1 MSNTTYSSNALDT
14 YSRLVLSTSHLSHFY
29 YFWTTSW
36 WSSAITVTIVVSAL
50 LYVEILLLRLTLLVV
65 ITTVTLLF
73 SSLLSY
79 WLLNGSES
87 FSGDKTMHYNFL
99 LLNPINQYHPNMFLF
114 LISFVYVLSGLL
126 LSGGLSHS
134 SRYANSFKTSMV
146 RRTSLKFTLVSCFT
160 AFLGSWWAFQEGSWG
175 GWWNWDLS
183 EYFSLIIV
191 FFYTTVIHN
200 KLCRVNQLSFYSRL
214 TCFLILVIVLH
225 LFVQYN
231 LTNTSHA
238 FGQDFTRGS
247 ILNRKQQL
255 ILVAIPNSLLTLFCI
270 WRIMPITQNFKLST
284 RWLSGT
290 YYGNLLGYPIW
301 VYLFTLTLLYATLRA
316 FTKST
321 STLMSLGGFS
331 IFFYTFTWR
340 VQVIALTILL
350 ILLSWGWGITRGL
363 MYSLYIH
370 SPVTI
375 VLLVLGNSYQTR
387 WKVILHVVLLTTVI
401 LTPLY
406 TTLIILVQGLLI
418 LPGNHLNFSL
428 EVDYWASSGI
438 TLGTNF
444 IELQANFMRLSHLN
458 YVSSP
463 FMEST
468 TGSVS
473 NYSYY
478 LASSYPEQRLCLNGL
493 YSLWFVY
500 ELELAAPILAAAVS
514 ILVVSLLNYLSGKTR
529 VTI

>member
-1 MSNTTYSSNALDT
+1 
-14 YSRLVLSTSHLSHFY
+14 
-29 YFWTTSW
+29 
-36 WSSAITVTIVVSAL
+36 
-50 LYVEILLLRLTLLVV
+50 
-65 ITTVTLLF
+65 
-73 SSLLSY
+73 
-79 WLLNGSES
+79 
-87 FSGDKTMHYNFL
+87 MHYNFL

-114 LISFVYVLSGLL
+114 LVSLVYVLAGLL

-134 SRYANSFKTSMV
+134 LRYTTPLKSSMV
-146 RRTSLKFTLVSCFT
+146 RRTSLKFTLIGCFT

-191 FFYTTVIHN
+191 FFYTTIIHN
-200 KLCRVNQLSFYSRL
+200 KLCRVNQLTFYSRL
-214 TCFLILVIVLH
+214 TSFLVLTVVLH
-225 LFVQYN
+225 FFVQYN

-255 ILVAIPNSLLTLFCI
+255 ILVSIPNLLLIVFCAYRTVLI
-270 WRIMPITQNFKLST
+270 SWSFKLSIR
-284 RWLSGT
+284 RWLL
-290 YYGNLLGYPIW
+290 GNKHYDNLRGYTIW
-301 VYLFTLTLLYATLRA
+301 VYLFTFVLLYATVRA

-321 STLMSLGGFS
+321 NVFMSLGGFS
-331 IFFYTFTWR
+331 VFFYTFTWR

-363 MYSLYIH
+363 MYFLYIH
-370 SPVTI
+370 SPITI

-387 WKVILHVVLLTTVI
+387 WKVILHIILLTTVV

-406 TTLIILVQGLLI
+406 TMLIILVQGLLI

-428 EVDYWASSGI
+428 EVDYWTSSGI
-438 TLGTNF
+438 TLGANF
-444 IELQANFMRLSHLN
+444 IEFQANFMRLSHLN

-478 LASSYPEQRLCLNGL
+478 LASSYPEQRLCLHGL

-500 ELELAAPILAAAVS
+500 ELELTAPILAAAVS
-514 ILVVSLLNYLSGKTR
+514 ALLLSLLNYLSGKTKI
-529 VTI
+529 TL